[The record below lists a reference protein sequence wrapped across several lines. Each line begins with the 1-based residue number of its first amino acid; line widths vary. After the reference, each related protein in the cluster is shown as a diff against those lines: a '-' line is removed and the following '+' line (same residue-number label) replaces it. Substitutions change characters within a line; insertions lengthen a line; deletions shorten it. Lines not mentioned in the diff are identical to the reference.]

1 MGDYSST
8 ELGTYPVGVELSFGL
23 HYALGVC
30 LKTQTRSALVP
41 SRVPALRQLIPGITL
56 GLCFL
61 GHPTPP

>member
-8 ELGTYPVGVELSFGL
+8 ELGTCPVGVELSFGL

-30 LKTQTRSALVP
+30 LKTQTHSALVP
-41 SRVPALRQLIPGITL
+41 SRVPALRQLIPSITL